1 METKKWYKSKVIWL
15 NLIAGLVEVTQ
26 LLSGINIIPSGASII
41 IVNALNIALRFITKS
56 EIGNPDKTNQI

>member
-26 LLSGINIIPSGASII
+26 LLTGINVIPSGTSII
-41 IVNALNIALRFITKS
+41 IVNALNIALRFTTKT

>member
-1 METKKWYKSKVIWL
+1 MEKKKWYNSKVIWL
-15 NLIAGLVEVTQ
+15 NLIATGIEVTQ

-41 IVNALNIALRFITKS
+41 IVNALNIALRFTTKS